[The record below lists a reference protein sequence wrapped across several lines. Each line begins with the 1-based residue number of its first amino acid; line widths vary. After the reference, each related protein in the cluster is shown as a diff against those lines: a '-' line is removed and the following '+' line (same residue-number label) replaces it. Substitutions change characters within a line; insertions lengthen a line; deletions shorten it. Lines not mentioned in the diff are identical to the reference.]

1 MLGTFPMSSPNRRLV
16 AFLVAAAAFLIALHL
31 GLLTLILS
39 IFLGYELVH
48 RISCGVLSSI
58 SHEGHRRSLA
68 GTGIAFIVLLLLASF
83 FGGIFFAGRGGI
95 DPHGLIAKIAEITAS
110 LKLYLPASIS
120 SMLPIDEDAFSRAAS
135 LLKTHA
141 GDMGSV
147 GIQFLKQIGYMVIGV
162 IIGIVMA
169 VFGVTNEEKLGPA
182 SLLMAHQFY
191 VARTAFW
198 RIVIAQAKISLINTF
213 FTLAY
218 LFAILPAF
226 GVALPFRKTLVVLT
240 FSLGLLP
247 VVGNLLSNTAI
258 TLISIGYSLPAAIG
272 SLAFLI
278 VVHKIEY
285 FLNARIVSTVIH
297 ARIWETLL
305 AMVLMESLFG
315 IPGVIAAPIFYS
327 WAKSEWHEWDKKCN
341 EPTPVAGSAGSQD

>member
-1 MLGTFPMSSPNRRLV
+1 MLTTSLMRISNRRFVAFLAVGV
-16 AFLVAAAAFLIALHL
+16 AFLVCLHL

-48 RISCGVLSSI
+48 RISNSALSSI
-58 SHEGHRRSLA
+58 SHEGRRKSLA
-68 GTGIAFIVLLLLASF
+68 GVGITLILLLLIASF

-95 DPHGLIAKIAEITAS
+95 DPHGLIEKIAEITAS
-110 LKLYLPASIS
+110 LKLYLPQSIS
-120 SMLPIDEDAFSRAAS
+120 NMLPIGEDVLSHAAS

-141 GDMGSV
+141 GDMGTV
-147 GIQFLKQIGYMVIGV
+147 GINFLKQIGYMVIGV

-169 VFGVTNEEKLGPA
+169 VFGVTNKENLGQA
-182 SLLMAHQFY
+182 SFLMAHQFY
-191 VARTAFW
+191 IARTEFW
-198 RIVIAQAKISLINTF
+198 RIVIAQAKISLVNTF
-213 FTLAY
+213 FTLVY

-226 GVALPFRKTLVVLT
+226 GVTLPFRKTLVILT

-247 VVGNLLSNTAI
+247 IVGNLLSNIAI
-258 TLISIGYSLPAAIG
+258 TLISIGYSFPVAIG

-278 VVHKIEY
+278 VVHKMEY

-297 ARIWETLL
+297 SRIWETLL

-327 WAKSEWHEWDKKCN
+327 WAKSEWHAWDKKYDVTA
-341 EPTPVAGSAGSQD
+341 PTFTQE